1 MKKLIILFALLF
13 SLFAYADIIV
23 TKSDGNIEDVTVVE
37 ITETEVIYTQK
48 GTRKSIP
55 YENVE
60 AILYD
65 DGRYV
70 TLPSKSQTYSDSENN
85 ISVSTDS
92 DSDSN
97 HIPKN
102 TDRKNFNENNG
113 EKSDAYCTYNQT
125 IKEAYRTYNQTIKEA
140 LNTLNQ
146 TIKEAKEAY
155 KVKKSDPKTK
165 DSSTSQPDSNN
176 NW

>member
-1 MKKLIILFALLF
+1 MKYIFSFFLIFLF
-13 SLFAYADIIV
+13 SFSAFADIIV
-23 TKSDGNIEDVTVVE
+23 TKRDGNIENVTVVE
-37 ITETEVIYTQK
+37 ITDTEVIYTQK

-85 ISVSTDS
+85 TSVSTDS
-92 DSDSN
+92 YS

-102 TDRKNFNENNG
+102 ADRQKVNENNE
-113 EKSDAYCTYNQT
+113 EKR
-125 IKEAYRTYNQTIKEA
+125 KEQEEKRKEF
-140 LNTLNQ
+140 
-146 TIKEAKEAY
+146 ED
-155 KVKKSDPKTK
+155 KKR
-165 DSSTSQPDSNN
+165 
-176 NW
+176 